1 MVSALSP
8 SLAESKT
15 LDPAAVPLGLYLH
28 LPWCIK
34 KCPYC
39 DFNSHESQGPAPM
52 DAYIDSM
59 VSDLEQALPMVWG
72 RAVQFVF
79 IGGGTPNL
87 LTVAQLDRLLG
98 AVRARLPIEPG
109 AEITMEANPGATEPL
124 AFQGY
129 RNSGVNRLSIG
140 VQSFDS
146 DALHRIG
153 RVHDSRQADA
163 AVESAVSV
171 FERVNVDLMYGLPR
185 QTAEAA
191 LHDLRRAIHF
201 GVGHV
206 SHYQLTMEPNTIFA
220 NRPPSG
226 LPDEEVV
233 EAIESEGRA
242 LLADAGFI
250 RYEVSAF
257 ARAGQSCRH
266 NLNYWQFGDYLGLG
280 AGAHSKLSLPL
291 EGIFRHNNTRRPED
305 YMRLVG
311 EGKGAHRRIEG
322 IAKERLGFEFMLNAL
337 RLTAGF
343 GADLFEA
350 RTGRPLAEVLEGI
363 SVGERR
369 GLLRRDRGGWS
380 PTPLGLRFLNDLQLI
395 FMH

>member
-1 MVSALSP
+1 MVLPLRSN
-8 SLAESKT
+8 
-15 LDPAAVPLGLYLH
+15 PADLRTVGPTDVPLGLYIH

-39 DFNSHESQGPAPM
+39 DFNSHESRGQAPL
-52 DAYIDSM
+52 DTYIDS
-59 VSDLEQALPMVWG
+59 VALDLEQALPMVWG
-72 RAVQFVF
+72 RAVKFVF

-87 LTVAQLDRLLG
+87 LTAAQLDRLLTS
-98 AVRARLPIEPG
+98 VRARLPIESG

-129 RNSGVNRLSIG
+129 RECGVNRLSIG
-140 VQSFDS
+140 VQTFDS
-146 DALHRIG
+146 AALHRIG
-153 RVHDSRQADA
+153 RVHDSREAEA
-163 AVESAVSV
+163 AVESAVSI
-171 FERVNVDLMYGLPR
+171 FERVNVDLMYGLPN
-185 QTAEAA
+185 QTLQAA
-191 LHDLRRAIHF
+191 LDDLGRAIRS
-201 GVGHV
+201 GVGHI
-206 SHYQLTMEPNTIFA
+206 SHYQLTMEPNTVFA

-226 LPDEEVV
+226 LPDEEMI
-233 EAIESEGRA
+233 EAIESEGRG
-242 LLADAGFI
+242 LLADAGFA

-257 ARAGQSCRH
+257 ARKGQPCRH

-311 EGKGAHRRIEG
+311 EGKGMHRRIELVST
-322 IAKERLGFEFMLNAL
+322 ERLGFEFMLNAL

-343 GADLFEA
+343 EASLFEA
-350 RTGRPLAEVLEGI
+350 RTGRPLAEVLDGV
-363 SVGERR
+363 SVAERR
-369 GLLRRDRGGWS
+369 GLLQRDRGGWV
-380 PTPLGLRFLNDLQLI
+380 PTALGLRFLNDLQML

>member
-1 MVSALSP
+1 MVLSLRP
-8 SLAESKT
+8 NQPGLRAVGPT
-15 LDPAAVPLGLYLH
+15 DVPLGLYIH

-39 DFNSHESQGPAPM
+39 DFNSHEARGQAPI
-52 DAYIDSM
+52 DAYIDS
-59 VSDLEQALPMVWG
+59 VVLDLEQALPMVWG

-87 LTVAQLDRLLG
+87 LAPTQLDRLLNS
-98 AVRARLPIEPG
+98 VRARLPIEPG

-129 RNSGVNRLSIG
+129 RDSGVNRLSIG

-146 DALHRIG
+146 EALHRIG
-153 RVHDSRQADA
+153 RVHDSHEAED

-171 FERVNVDLMYGLPR
+171 FDRVNVDLMYGLPN
-185 QTAEAA
+185 QTPRAA
-191 LHDLRRAIHF
+191 LYDLGRAIRF
-201 GVGHV
+201 GVGHI
-206 SHYQLTMEPNTIFA
+206 SHYQLTMEPNTVFA

-226 LPDEEVV
+226 LPDEETV
-233 EAIESEGRA
+233 EAIESEGRSV
-242 LLADAGFI
+242 LADAGFT

-257 ARAGQSCRH
+257 ARAGQPCQH
-266 NLNYWQFGDYLGLG
+266 NVNYWQFGDYLGLG

-305 YMRLVG
+305 YMKLVG
-311 EGKGAHRRIEG
+311 EGRGLHRRIEPV
-322 IAKERLGFEFMLNAL
+322 AAERLGFEFMLNAL

-343 GADLFEA
+343 DAKLFEA

-369 GLLRRDRGGWS
+369 GLLQRDRGGWL
-380 PTPLGLRFLNDLQLI
+380 PTALGQRFLNDLQML